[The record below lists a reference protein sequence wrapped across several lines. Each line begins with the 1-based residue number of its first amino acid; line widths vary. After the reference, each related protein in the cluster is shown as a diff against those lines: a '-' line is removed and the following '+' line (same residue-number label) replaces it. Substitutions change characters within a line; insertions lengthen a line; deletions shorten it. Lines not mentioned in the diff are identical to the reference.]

1 MIAGITFLLVAAIL
15 PFLAQAVFFLTIEL
29 VWYLGF
35 PILNQLF
42 LQRSFCMLE
51 AIYLPKLRYLTPTL
65 DSTLLKA
72 MEEAGELAR
81 AVLNFMPWEKL
92 SPAELKEQT
101 EAIALLADVKE
112 ELLDV
117 AQTCVT
123 MIFVMEDSFGI
134 DADSL
139 IGEHL
144 AKLAD
149 KGYAYDTSQNYRIT
163 TTPNRQDGNYKYISL
178 PHLRLDNVTLL
189 TTVCKIQE
197 EIGEL
202 TQFLG
207 KHAGASGEQA
217 RLDPDEVN
225 RGAALEL
232 LDIAQCCFTMMYIL
246 AGRYAV
252 NIAELVAGHVNKLQ
266 RRGYC

>member
-1 MIAGITFLLVAAIL
+1 MV
-15 PFLAQAVFFLTIEL
+15 
-29 VWYLGF
+29 
-35 PILNQLF
+35 
-42 LQRSFCMLE
+42 E
-51 AIYLPKLRYLTPTL
+51 AIYLPKLEALTPTL

-81 AVLNFMPWEKL
+81 AVLKFMPWEQLDPEAL
-92 SPAELKEQT
+92 SARP
-101 EAIALLADVKE
+101 EAVSLLADVKE

-144 AKLAD
+144 AKLFA
-149 KGYAYDTSQNYRIT
+149 KGYMYDSSQNYSIT
-163 TTPNRQDGNYKYISL
+163 TIKNLHGGNFKYISL
-178 PHLRLDNVTLL
+178 PHLNIADVTLL

-197 EIGEL
+197 ELGEL

-207 KHAGASGEQA
+207 KHAGASGERA
-217 RLDPDEVN
+217 RLDSQEVN

-232 LDIAQCCFTMMYIL
+232 LDVAQCCFTMMYIL
-246 AGRYAV
+246 AERHAV
-252 NIAELVAGHVNKLQ
+252 SIPGLVATHVDKL
-266 RRGYC
+266 RHKGYC

>member
-1 MIAGITFLLVAAIL
+1 M
-15 PFLAQAVFFLTIEL
+15 Q
-29 VWYLGF
+29 
-35 PILNQLF
+35 
-42 LQRSFCMLE
+42 E
-51 AIYLPKLRYLTPTL
+51 AIYLPKLNNLAPTL

-81 AVLNFMPWEKL
+81 AVLKFMPWEKL
-92 SPAELKEQT
+92 SPQELNNHRQ
-101 EAIALLADVKE
+101 AVALLADVKE

-144 AKLAD
+144 VKLAE
-149 KGYAYDTSQNYRIT
+149 KGYAYDNSQSYRIT
-163 TTPNRQDGNYKYISL
+163 TTKNLNGGNYKYISL
-178 PHLRLDNVTLL
+178 PHLLINDVTLL

-197 EIGEL
+197 ELGEL

-207 KHAGASGEQA
+207 KYAGASGEQT
-217 RLDPDEVN
+217 RLDTGEVN

-232 LDIAQCCFTMMYIL
+232 LDVAQCCFTMMYIL
-246 AGRYAV
+246 AERHAV
-252 NIAELVAGHVNKLQ
+252 NIPELVAGHVDKLK
-266 RRGYC
+266 RKGYC